1 MATLD
6 QKKLWLADAEQ
17 RYHEL
22 ATGQAASVFVDQN
35 GERIEYNKS
44 DMLRLKAYIKELS
57 LEVNGGKVGG
67 PYSSWM

>member
-35 GERIEYNKS
+35 GERIEYN
-44 DMLRLKAYIKELS
+44 
-57 LEVNGGKVGG
+57 
-67 PYSSWM
+67 